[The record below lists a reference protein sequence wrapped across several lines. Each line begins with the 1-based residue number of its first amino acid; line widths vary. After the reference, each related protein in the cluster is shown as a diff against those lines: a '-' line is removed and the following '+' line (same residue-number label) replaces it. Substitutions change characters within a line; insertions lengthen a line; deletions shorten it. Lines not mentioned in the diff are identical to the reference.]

1 MSVTIY
7 AIQCKVNNKIYIGQ
21 TVNYITRIKYHKNF
35 LSKNKHTNPYLQ
47 EDYNKYGID
56 NFIFYKLEDNVP
68 DNLNLEKETYYM
80 NLYGGTNSESVYN
93 VKGNFNDDNEVYA
106 KSKVAHFNGRYDAF
120 KGHTHTNKSKR
131 QIGKSLK
138 QAYKDGRHKLAGAVV
153 GDCSGSNNSFY
164 GRHHTEEVKQKL
176 SELRTK
182 YDETF
187 IQELRH
193 LRMSGMS
200 VASIARKFNMNKN
213 VTGSLIKYGTAS
225 RKKINEIRNSQ
236 NKV

>member
-21 TVNYITRIKYHKNF
+21 TVNYTARIKYHKDF
-35 LSKNKHTNPYLQ
+35 LNKNKHTNPYLQ
-47 EDYNKYGID
+47 EDYNKYGAN
-56 NFIFYKLEDNVP
+56 NFIFYKLEENVP
-68 DNLNLEKETYYM
+68 NNLNLEKETYYM
-80 NLYGGTNSESVYN
+80 NLYGGTNSESIYN
-93 VKGNFNDDNEVYA
+93 VKGNFNDDNKLYA
-106 KSKVAHFNGRYDAF
+106 KSKVAHFEGKYDAF
-120 KGHTHTNKSKR
+120 KGHNHTITSKQ

-138 QAYKDGRHKLAGAVV
+138 QAYKEGRHKLAGAVN
-153 GDCSGSNNSFY
+153 GDCSGVNNAFY

-176 SELRTK
+176 STLRTK
-182 YDETF
+182 YNEAF

-193 LRMSGMS
+193 LRNTGMS
-200 VASIARKFNMNKN
+200 VADIARKFDMNPN

-225 RKKINEIRNSQ
+225 RKKINEIKNSQ